1 MSQSD
6 YLIHYGVMGMKWG
19 IRKDGKP
26 QGYQSGKRR
35 SSKSSLSKTT
45 GHSKVSKP
53 GSNAQS
59 GSSASSKK
67 STNPNP
73 KKYEVWDETMTR
85 KENIAWNKEHNAGPA
100 DARKAK
106 KQAERRQIQE
116 VKKQRKEDAHKRTLL
131 TDKELDAKIERLS
144 KEKRLKE
151 LTDSEVSPGKQF
163 VKDITGITGR
173 KVAVAALTTVTAAV
187 VANKLGGEVHKG
199 RAATDFYKQA
209 TKTK

>member
-26 QGYQSGKRR
+26 QGYQSRKRR

-53 GSNAQS
+53 GSNAQT
-59 GSSASSKK
+59 GSSASQ
-67 STNPNP
+67 
-73 KKYEVWDETMTR
+73 VR
-85 KENIAWNKEHNAGPA
+85 KE
-100 DARKAK
+100 ARTKR
-106 KQAERRQIQE
+106 QEERRQIQE
-116 VKKQRKEDAHKRTLL
+116 VKKQRKEDARKRTLL

-163 VKDITGITGR
+163 VKDITGTTGR

-187 VANKLGGEVHKG
+187 VANKLGGEVNRG

>member
-26 QGYQSGKRR
+26 QGYQSGKKR
-35 SSKSSLSKTT
+35 KTT
-45 GHSKVSKP
+45 KGQTKVSP
-53 GSNAQS
+53 VTGMTYTV
-59 GSSASSKK
+59 K

-73 KKYEVWDETMTR
+73 KKYEVWDETATR
-85 KENIAWNKEHNAGPA
+85 KENIEWNKEHNGGPA

-116 VKKQRKEDAHKRTLL
+116 VKKQRKEDVRKRTLL

-163 VKDITGITGR
+163 VKEITSTTGR